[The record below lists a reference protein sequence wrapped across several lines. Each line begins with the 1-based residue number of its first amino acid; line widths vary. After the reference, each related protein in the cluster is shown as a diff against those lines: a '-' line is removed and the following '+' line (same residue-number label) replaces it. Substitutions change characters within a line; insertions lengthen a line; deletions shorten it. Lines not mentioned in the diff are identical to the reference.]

1 MKRYLVCVQAS
12 QQDGDITTENVTIA
26 VVGKDQPFTLIEDD
40 ALAPFVAQLENEGE
54 PAAGEAPG
62 ADDDGAAPMDT

>member
-1 MKRYLVCVQAS
+1 VVCLQAS

-54 PAAGEAPG
+54 QPAA
-62 ADDDGAAPMDT
+62 ADAQAGDDGAAPMDT